1 MASRDLLR
9 RLRGAVGNALVWGAG
24 WFGFAVAIITVQW
37 FFDRT
42 SPTESW
48 FDAIRGAA
56 KFGVMGTI
64 AGGAFSTFIG
74 LWYRGRRVSEINW
87 VKFGLGGGLVTGLFV
102 PAFIV
107 VMRLI
112 SGDDFLP
119 LRHLAFN
126 GMVGAV
132 LGGAAA
138 AVSMKIAQLSQGLL
152 SGKEPELLESE
163 PLSMSASA
171 VEPRPRAAI
180 DPTDSDRR

>member
-24 WFGFAVAIITVQW
+24 WFAFATAVFSVQQL
-37 FFDRT
+37 FGLAD
-42 SPTESW
+42 PTDSW
-48 FDAIRGAA
+48 LDVFRSAA

-74 LWYRGRRVSEINW
+74 LWYRGRRVSEISW

-102 PAFIV
+102 PTFIF

-119 LRHLAFN
+119 LRHLVFN
-126 GMVGAV
+126 GMVSAV

-152 SGKEPELLESE
+152 SGKEPALLESE
-163 PLSMSASA
+163 SLSMPAS
-171 VEPRPRAAI
+171 ELETRPR
-180 DPTDSDRR
+180 DRAGRRDKPD